1 MSKRKLKIYLAD
13 LSKKELQEQI
23 LELHDRLKE
32 VKKFYAFVFN
42 PKEGK
47 MLDEA
52 KFKISKEYFPAPRRK
67 PKRRRSV
74 AQKHIKEFIKLGVE
88 PALIADLMVYNLEI
102 SSAYTAKKLINQD
115 AFYKSM
121 LKSFEEALKYV
132 DTNSLANDF
141 NPRFEKFIDAVFLQS
156 WINKS
161 AFEDVMDNRII

>member
-1 MSKRKLKIYLAD
+1 MSKRKLKIYLQE

-52 KFKISKEYFPAPRRK
+52 KFKISKEYFPVGKRK
-67 PKRRRSV
+67 PKKRRSV
-74 AQKHIKEFIKLGVE
+74 AQNNIKEFIKLGVE
-88 PALIADLMVYNLEI
+88 PTLIADLMVYNIEV
-102 SSAYTAKKLINQD
+102 STAFTAKKYINQD

-121 LKSFEEALKYV
+121 LKSFEEAVKFI
-132 DTNSLANDF
+132 DANGLAMAY
-141 NPRFEKFIDAVFLQS
+141 NPRLEKLIDAVFLQN
-156 WINKS
+156 WVNKS
-161 AFEDVMDNRII
+161 AFEDVMDKRII